1 LRAGGGLGLGRAGNC
16 CTLGGM
22 SDRIVR
28 HLVLI
33 GLRASG
39 KSTVG
44 RRLAEEFGV
53 PFVDLDDRTAAL
65 LGAATV
71 GEAFR
76 AAGEPRFREAES
88 AALRA
93 ALLEPP
99 QVIALGGGTPTA
111 PGAAAMIS
119 AARDAKHAAVVFLD
133 PALDA
138 LAARLAR
145 DAGDRPSLTGLG
157 VVAEVEKVAEM
168 RRPLYAAL
176 ADLVFTGEVDSVMI
190 KGAVFGVGR

>member
-1 LRAGGGLGLGRAGNC
+1 MLNPI
-16 CTLGGM
+16 T
-22 SDRIVR
+22 R

-39 KSTVG
+39 KSTTG
-44 RRLAEEFGV
+44 RLLAQELGV
-53 PFVDLDDRTAAL
+53 PFVDLDDRTATL
-65 LGAATV
+65 LGAETV

-76 AAGEPRFREAES
+76 SAGEQRFREAES
-88 AALRA
+88 QALRA
-93 ALLEPP
+93 ALDEPP

-119 AARDAKHAAVVFLD
+119 AARDSSAAAVVFLD
-133 PALDA
+133 PGLET
-138 LAARLAR
+138 LAARLER
-145 DAGDRPSLTGLG
+145 DEGDRPSLTGLG
-157 VVAEVEKVAEM
+157 VVAEIEAVAAR

-190 KGAVFGVGR
+190 KGAVFGAGR

>member
-1 LRAGGGLGLGRAGNC
+1 MA
-16 CTLGGM
+16 
-22 SDRIVR
+22 DRVAR

-44 RRLAEEFGV
+44 RRLAGEFGV

-65 LGAATV
+65 LGATTV
-71 GEAFR
+71 GAAFLG
-76 AAGEPRFREAES
+76 AGEPRFREAES
-88 AALRA
+88 EALRA

-119 AARDAKHAAVVFLD
+119 VARDAGEAVIVFLD
-133 PALDA
+133 PALET
-138 LAARLAR
+138 LAARLAH
-145 DAGDRPSLTGLG
+145 DEGGRPSLTGLG
-157 VVAEVEKVAEM
+157 VVAEIEAVAAM

-190 KGAVFGVGR
+190 RGAAFGAGR

>member
-1 LRAGGGLGLGRAGNC
+1 
-16 CTLGGM
+16 M
-22 SDRIVR
+22 SDPIAR

-44 RRLAEEFGV
+44 RRLASELGIR
-53 PFVDLDDRTAAL
+53 FVDLDDRTAAL
-65 LGAATV
+65 LGAASV

-88 AALRA
+88 IALRTVLREA
-93 ALLEPP
+93 P

-111 PGAAAMIS
+111 PGAAAMLS
-119 AARDAKHAAVVFLD
+119 EARDAKRAVVVFLD

-138 LAARLAR
+138 LAARLAL

-157 VVAEVEKVAEM
+157 VVAEIEEVASS

-190 KGAVFGVGR
+190 KGAVFGSGR

>member
-1 LRAGGGLGLGRAGNC
+1 
-16 CTLGGM
+16 M
-22 SDRIVR
+22 SDGIAR
-28 HLVLI
+28 HLILI

-44 RRLAEEFGV
+44 RRLAAEFGA

-65 LGAATV
+65 LDAATV

-76 AAGEPRFREAES
+76 SSGEPRFREAES
-88 AALRA
+88 EALRA

-111 PGAAAMIS
+111 PGAAAMLS
-119 AARDAKHAAVVFLD
+119 AARGANAAVIVFLD
-133 PALDA
+133 PALDT
-138 LAARLAR
+138 LAERLAH

-157 VVAEVEKVAEM
+157 LVAEVEKVAEM

-190 KGAVFGVGR
+190 KGAVFGAGR